1 MSEGLGL
8 TFEVSQSPKA
18 LEAFKI
24 ASQLSLKSMRQQFR
38 YTWASC
44 ALDPT
49 RTMADA
55 RAF

>member
-1 MSEGLGL
+1 MGEGLGL
-8 TFEVSQSPKA
+8 TFEVNQSPKA
-18 LEAFKI
+18 LEAVKI
-24 ASQLSLKSMRQQFR
+24 TCQLSLKSMRQQFR